1 MQAAKLAIACHIN
14 ANTYAARSGLPA
26 AVIIQFKHTSCSL
39 RLSQLGHSFC
49 AAPFSYEIKT
59 KTKRNGRKL
68 SHKAKRSESFAKT
81 QTTDI
86 DSWLCFCCVR
96 VVVVWCSLKLLQLFL
111 AYSVTGTFPRK
122 RFSVCVCVCLR
133 VYCACLFICLCVGG
147 TRFCRRNCPL
157 PLAFTV
163 TFTTLCTAL
172 PTPKTSFQRGK
183 LLPS

>member
-1 MQAAKLAIACHIN
+1 ML
-14 ANTYAARSGLPA
+14 LL
-26 AVIIQFKHTSCSL
+26 F
-39 RLSQLGHSFC
+39 GH
-49 AAPFSYEIKT
+49 EIKT

-68 SHKAKRSESFAKT
+68 THKAKRNLSFAKT

-96 VVVVWCSLKLLQLFL
+96 VVAVVVVCCSLKLLQLFL

-147 TRFCRRNCPL
+147 TRFCRQNCPL

-172 PTPKTSFQRGK
+172 PAPKTNFERHELLSRK
-183 LLPS
+183 LSVTADCQELFKRQMPAHCG